1 MKEEL
6 TRTRRRLV
14 AIDLAVIALLLV
26 VAGAAV
32 YGAFAVTLFD
42 PVDAALGASSA
53 ELQRGGSRE
62 IAEHFGAGYRGGQFV
77 LVVGA
82 DGGILADPQAVGL
95 ASGTALAAPGL
106 HTVQLANGDARVLAA
121 PLAAGPPAT
130 LVVGSSLVTQEEAL
144 RRVIVVLV
152 ATGLG
157 ALGLAFIAAEL
168 LARRAL
174 VPIGEAFRRQQ
185 QLVADAS
192 HELRT
197 PLTILRTALELLARS
212 PTRTIAESADLV
224 GDARGEVLQMEH
236 LVADLLTLARSDLG
250 ALPLTLRAVDGAAL
264 IREAAERVRALTETT
279 GITLRVLAPL
289 PCRIEADSE
298 RIAQA
303 LLGLTDNAL
312 QHTPAGG
319 TVTLS
324 AQREGDTVVLAVADT
339 GEGISS
345 EDLARVTDR
354 FYRAGRARARTGG
367 GTGLGLAI
375 VRAIVELHGG
385 TLTITSRPGAGT
397 TVQLRL
403 RGVRREA
410 GLPLG
415 AAA

>member
-1 MKEEL
+1 MKAEL

-32 YGAFAVTLFD
+32 YGTFAVTLLD
-42 PVDAALGASSA
+42 PVDAALGVSSA
-53 ELQRGGSRE
+53 ELQQGGSRE

-82 DGGILADPQAVGL
+82 EGGILADPQGVGL
-95 ASGTALAAPGL
+95 ANGAALTAPGL
-106 HTVQLANGDARVLAA
+106 HTVPLANGDARVLAT
-121 PLAAGPPAT
+121 PLGANPPAT
-130 LVVGSSLVTQEEAL
+130 LVIGSSLVTQEEFL
-144 RRVIVVLV
+144 RHVIVVLV
-152 ATGLG
+152 ATGFG
-157 ALGLAFIAAEL
+157 AFVLAFIAAEL

-185 QLVADAS
+185 EFVADAS

-197 PLTILRTALELLARS
+197 PLTILRTALELLVRS
-212 PTRTIAESADLV
+212 PDRTVAESADLV
-224 GDARGEVLQMEH
+224 ADAHGEVLQMEH
-236 LVADLLTLARSDLG
+236 MVADLLTLARSDLD

-264 IREAAERVRALTETT
+264 IQEAAERVRALAETK

-303 LLGLTDNAL
+303 LLALTDNAL
-312 QHTPAGG
+312 QHTPASGK
-319 TVTLS
+319 VTLS
-324 AQREGDTVVLAVADT
+324 AQREGETVVLAVADT
-339 GEGISS
+339 GEGITS

-354 FYRAGRARARTGG
+354 FYRAGRARARAGG
-367 GTGLGLAI
+367 GAGLGLAI
-375 VRAIVELHGG
+375 VRSIVEAHGG
-385 TLTITSRPGAGT
+385 TLTITSEPGAGT

-403 RGVRREA
+403 RGVRQEVGA
-410 GLPLG
+410 PLE